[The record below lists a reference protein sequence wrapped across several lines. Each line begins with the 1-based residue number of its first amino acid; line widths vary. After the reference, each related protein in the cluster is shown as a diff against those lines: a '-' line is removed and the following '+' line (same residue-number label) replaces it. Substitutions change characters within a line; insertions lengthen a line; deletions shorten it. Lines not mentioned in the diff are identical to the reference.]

1 MSNFESIFI
10 PLEDG
15 TPLQKTRMSRL
26 KMGEIFQCGR
36 TYALVCIHCSTEFTS
51 FPSFSMHA
59 QVHLMDI
66 CSQMS
71 VIADEPNYEN
81 SLDESHELID
91 TINAACKK
99 EDEND
104 SIESARENN
113 SAHDAI
119 GFDDDISNDSA
130 ESGEMSQCPLCSKSF
145 STINGLQTHLHD
157 DHKRMYATDTIKLV
171 DKQPHGIDIKKPN
184 GKRTFSSRSSKEEYA
199 NVQKKLRGEGIELDN
214 SACALEFF
222 KYIYDFDD
230 MTADS
235 IDVFQCPQCSHTGRQ
250 MSKMRTHIFKH
261 LVDNIFVCIECKRRF
276 HRVGAVRQHIQKMH
290 VRRKGGHQISKC
302 ISDSIRQ
309 QDEVENAT
317 NVKPNIRKL
326 RIRKKIDWKSCTESD
341 SSSESSYSRDD
352 DESVYDP
359 KDTNE
364 SDECTDNDNDKAP
377 NAIAPNAAMAESES
391 SDSWTENA
399 EQKEVMLT
407 SDDFQQHSKAQI
419 KFKRKY
425 IQISD
430 TSAAIEYAKYALM
443 SDFKSSSSIFHCPK
457 CTYSCAK
464 FYEMRRHIFTHL
476 KEKIFTC
483 MFCKRKSNR
492 LLRMEWHVSDHVKNN
507 SKKLFEKLA
516 DKLPLADELPKGKLN
531 KQLAIVRKKLN
542 PHCIQLEDSPEG
554 IKYAKYYL
562 LHDIKRTDGHFEC
575 SECHALILSRNSIRK
590 HLFRHIKTEIFSC
603 MICHGKFSLYELVRR
618 HMKQKHS
625 NHINKIDVDD
635 GPQSSEPI
643 KYENIEE
650 DLNMEIAALKDKARV
665 LCTIC
670 GTSVKASGL
679 KKHVNIHERN
689 ADFKCDLCDKSFLRK
704 CKLLDHRRT
713 HPEPMPYH
721 CAICNKGY
729 LLRRGLVRHLTTHGK
744 DTE

>member
-1 MSNFESIFI
+1 MSNFESVFI
-10 PLEDG
+10 PLEG
-15 TPLQKTRMSRL
+15 ETPLQKTRMSRL

-36 TYALVCIHCSTEFTS
+36 SYALVCIHCSTEFTS
-51 FPSFSMHA
+51 FPAFSVHA

-66 CSQMS
+66 CSQVS
-71 VIADEPNYEN
+71 VIADETNCEN
-81 SLDESHELID
+81 NLDESPDRID
-91 TINAACKK
+91 TISIECKE

-104 SIESARENN
+104 SIESGREND
-113 SAHDAI
+113 SVHDAI

-145 STINGLQTHLHD
+145 NTIDGLQTHLHD
-157 DHKRMYATDTIKLV
+157 DHKKMYATDTIKLV
-171 DKQPHGIDIKKPN
+171 DKQPHDVEIKKPN
-184 GKRTFSSRSSKEEYA
+184 EKRTFSSRSSKEEYA
-199 NVQKKLRGEGIELDN
+199 NVQKRLRGEGIELDD
-214 SACALEFF
+214 SARALEFF

-261 LVDNIFVCIECKRRF
+261 LQDNIFVCIECKRCF
-276 HRVGAVRQHIQKMH
+276 HRVGAVRQHIQKIH
-290 VRRKGGHQISKC
+290 VRRKGCHRPRKSVNIGQH
-302 ISDSIRQ
+302 D
-309 QDEVENAT
+309 VEDTLNI
-317 NVKPNIRKL
+317 KPNMREL
-326 RIRKKIDWKSCTESD
+326 RIRKNIDRKSCIEPD
-341 SSSESSYSRDD
+341 SSSESSYPRDD
-352 DESVYDP
+352 DDSAYDP
-359 KDTNE
+359 QDTNE
-364 SDECTDNDNDKAP
+364 SDERTDNEKADIDIAH
-377 NAIAPNAAMAESES
+377 NASIAESES
-391 SDSWTENA
+391 SDSWTENT

-407 SDDFQQHSKAQI
+407 SDDFQQHSKAQT

-457 CTYSCAK
+457 CPYSCGK

-507 SKKLFEKLA
+507 SKKLFEQLA
-516 DKLPLADELPKGKLN
+516 EMDELPKVKLN
-531 KQLAIVRKKLN
+531 KRLAIVRKKLN
-542 PHCIQLEDSPEG
+542 PHCIQLENSPDG
-554 IKYAKYYL
+554 IKYANYYL
-562 LHDIKRTDGHFEC
+562 LHDIKRTDGYFEC

-603 MICHGKFSLYELVRR
+603 MICHNKFSSYEIVRR

-625 NHINKIDVDD
+625 KHINKMDVDA
-635 GPQSSEPI
+635 GSSEPI
-643 KYENIEE
+643 KDETIEE
-650 DLNMEIAALKDKARV
+650 DLNTEVAALKDKARV

-729 LLRRGLVRHLTTHGK
+729 ILRRGLVRHLTTHGK